1 MTGLEIVSQ
10 QFGMWDQTHSA
21 SGAEPNVDEVDLETP
36 RALDQV
42 LVEEGDLV
50 KDGSAPVLAFNCVVF
65 VCHRPRYMDTLL
77 GIEESVQDKGK
88 CCASKGDRKDEK
100 RVVRESLSPAHAS

>member
-1 MTGLEIVSQ
+1 
-10 QFGMWDQTHSA
+10 MWDQTHSA

-50 KDGSAPVLAFNCVVF
+50 KDGSAPVFAFNRVVF
-65 VCHRPRYMDTLL
+65 VCHRPRCMDTLL
-77 GIEESVQDKGK
+77 GIEESVQDSDKRR
-88 CCASKGDRKDEK
+88 ASARDRKEEK
-100 RVVRESLSPAHAS
+100 RESVSPAHAS

>member
-1 MTGLEIVSQ
+1 
-10 QFGMWDQTHSA
+10 MWDQTHSA

-50 KDGSAPVLAFNCVVF
+50 KDGSAPVLAFNRVVF
-65 VCHRPRYMDTLL
+65 VCHRPRCMDALL
-77 GIEESVQDKGK
+77 GIEKNVQDSDK
-88 CCASKGDRKDEK
+88 CCASTGDRKDEK
-100 RVVRESLSPAHAS
+100 RESVSPAHAS